1 MTDYSMVKPT
11 KYAGILFRSRLEA
24 RWAVF
29 FDALGISWEYEPETF
44 LVDNWWSADSPAS
57 DECSGPLNAGPVKI
71 QYTPDFRI
79 GIDAEPHPDY
89 HLEVNEDGTFVT
101 PDHRLLSVY
110 AEVKPTNAA
119 VYASALKISASI
131 EFYGPLGAGLLLL
144 GPVPRGE
151 GVAPAHPILSWQKGV
166 GLEYGSFDEH
176 GNFRRTE
183 SPVGYSDGPE
193 LPKPIMLEC
202 RWKSGHPL
210 SSLNN
215 WKVRSAYDAAR
226 NERFGLGA
234 AG

>member
-1 MTDYSMVKPT
+1 VTDYSMVKPT
-11 KYAGILFRSRLEA
+11 KYAGITFRSRLEA

-44 LVDNWWSADSPAS
+44 LVNNWWSDN
-57 DECSGPLNAGPVKI
+57 SGEDGEHRGPPNAEPVKI

-89 HLEVNEDGTFVT
+89 GLSVDENGT
-101 PDHRLLSVY
+101 PIYKSPALLSVY
-110 AEVKPTNAA
+110 AEVKPTVPA
-119 VYASALKISASI
+119 VYDSALKISASI
-131 EFYGPLGAGLLLL
+131 EFHGPIGAGLLLL

-151 GVAPAHPILSWQKGV
+151 GVSPAHPILSWQKGV

-176 GNFRRTE
+176 GNFRRTQ
-183 SPVGYSDGPE
+183 SPAGYSDGPE

-202 RWKSGHPL
+202 RWKAGHPL
-210 SSLNN
+210 SGLNN

-234 AG
+234 AA